1 MTDTPI
7 ATTTSGRVSGDRS
20 GGVLRFRGIPFSG
33 RIDGANRIRPAT
45 WPERWEGVRPAMTNA
60 APVPQNPP
68 TYDEKG
74 VAYHAYLNGPRD
86 TVPVSEAGLTLNLW
100 TPSLDPQAKRPIMV
114 YIHGGGFELG
124 SPSSKRTDGSALARN
139 GDVVVMSAAHRLG
152 APGYLYL
159 DALTD
164 GAVKTANLGLMDLVH
179 LLYWIAENA
188 TAFGGDPDRVT
199 LFGESGGGI
208 KIATLA
214 MMPAARGLF
223 QRGICQAGVFGPD
236 AAEGGG
242 SGFMT
247 PEAAT
252 ERSRLLLDALGVA
265 PTPEAIGA
273 LDWQTI
279 TQTSARLAKPLGEG
293 PIFWRPVLD
302 DDTISAAAVAD
313 PAKALEVALLIGT
326 TTFEGDFFEHTYKSA
341 ATLDRLV
348 QRFGARGD
356 AMAAQYK
363 ARFKP
368 RAEAETQA
376 TGDMMF
382 RWPSLALAD
391 HRARAGRATWLYQ
404 FDWQRSDPPFR
415 PTHGS
420 EGPFIF
426 GTCDACGFCI
436 GAEDEAQVTKLVQEI
451 WVSFARDGVPA
462 DAATGAW
469 ARHTAG
475 SNLAHV
481 LRREAT
487 TDPDYFQALRS
498 CWSA

>member
-1 MTDTPI
+1 MTSNPI
-7 ATTTSGRVSGDRS
+7 ATTNSGQVSGDHH

-33 RIDGANRIRPAT
+33 RIDGPNRIKPAT
-45 WPERWEGVRPAMTNA
+45 WPDRWEGVRPAMTNA

-86 TVPVSEAGLTLNLW
+86 TVPVSEAGLELNLW
-100 TPSLDPQAKRPIMV
+100 TPSLDSQAKRPIMV
-114 YIHGGGFELG
+114 YIHGGGFEIG

-152 APGYLYL
+152 APGYLFL
-159 DALTD
+159 DDLTD
-164 GAVKTANLGLMDLVH
+164 GAVKTANLGLTDLVH
-179 LLYWIAENA
+179 LLHWIVENA
-188 TAFGGDPDRVT
+188 TSFGGDPDRIT

-208 KIATLA
+208 KISTLA
-214 MMPAARGLF
+214 QMPSARGLF
-223 QRGICQAGVFGPD
+223 KRGICQAGVFGPD
-236 AAEGGG
+236 AGKGGG
-242 SGFMT
+242 AGFMT
-247 PEAAT
+247 RQAAS
-252 ERSRLLLDALGVA
+252 ERSQLLLDALGVA

-273 LDWQTI
+273 VDWQTI
-279 TQTSARLAKPLGEG
+279 TQTSARIAKPFGEG

-302 DDTISAAAVAD
+302 DETISAAAIAD
-313 PAKALEVALLIGT
+313 PAQALDVELLVGT
-326 TTFEGDFFEHTYKSA
+326 TSFEGDFFENTYKAS

-348 QRFGARGD
+348 QNFGSRGE
-356 AMAAQYK
+356 AMVADYI
-363 ARFKP
+363 ARFKSVE
-368 RAEAETQA
+368 EAETQA

-391 HRARAGRATWLYQ
+391 QRAKAGRATWLYQ
-404 FDWQRSDPPFR
+404 FDWQRKEPPFR

-426 GTCDACGFCI
+426 GTCDACGFCM
-436 GAEDEAQVTKLVQEI
+436 GTEEEALTTQLVQDI
-451 WVSFARDGVPA
+451 WVSFARDGIPA
-462 DAATGAW
+462 DSRTGAW
-469 ARHTAG
+469 ARHESG

-481 LRREAT
+481 IRTEKT
-487 TDPDYFQALRS
+487 TEQDYFQPLRA